1 MKKRRL
7 LTIDDLVHFCQD
19 QKVVRF
25 SSKQSGYPI
34 AVQIPTVFKI
44 DEFDNEDSDNHRG
57 MIKLKIRIFHTGLN
71 RNGSYVSKEAA
82 NEAAP
87 TIADRPIL
95 AAIHQLDDGSWD
107 FEAHNAQI
115 TENENGEEEIDY
127 IEKQIGSFSSETPF
141 WEHDDELDKD
151 YLCAYAY
158 IPEEYTKAADIIRNK
173 NGWTK
178 NSCELTIEN
187 LAYNAKEKYLDLK
200 KFYLSASTLLGSYDD
215 GTKVEEGMLGS
226 RADMVNFSKENNSI
240 KFESND
246 ELKQI
251 IQSSIQEAFNNIN
264 NLRKEENQMSF
275 DENATVIESPEE
287 EVAFE
292 EEVISETET
301 QEAEAEQSTEEVTEI
316 EDNQQESEDVTPSE
330 DIKFSKQFEISHED
344 IRCALYALLTSF
356 EEEDNEWYYIT
367 SVYDDSFVYEGMFNA
382 DNKYK
387 QHYIKDGDNIAF
399 DGERIH
405 MNVEYL
411 TDNELTAL
419 NAMRSNYEEISEKLA
434 KYEAEPE
441 KVTILESEDYAQI
454 RETEEYS
461 NLAKRETYFELDKEE
476 LSSKLDEILLNYAK
490 QNKLEFAAK
499 TEGSQNV
506 TMKRILTIEPKN
518 TKGRYGRIF
527 SK

>member
-1 MKKRRL
+1 MTYKKL
-7 LTIDDLVHFCQD
+7 LTLEDLYVFC
-19 QKVVRF
+19 KTNKFKRF
-25 SSKQSGYPI
+25 NASESGYKLS
-34 AVQIPTVFKI
+34 VQVPSTYEYESVV
-44 DEFDNEDSDNHRG
+44 DDDHRG
-57 MIKLKIRIFHTGLN
+57 MIKLKFRIFHDGLN
-71 RNGSYVSKEAA
+71 RNGSYISHEAA
-82 NEAAP
+82 ENAMS
-87 TIADRPIL
+87 TIKNRPVL

-107 FEAHNAQI
+107 FEGHEMEI
-115 TENENGEEEIDY
+115 VTNEDGDKEVHY
-127 IEKQIGSFSSETPF
+127 IEKQVGAFSSEEPF
-141 WEHDDELDKD
+141 WEYDEELDKN
-151 YLCAYAY
+151 YICAYAY
-158 IPEEYTKAADIIRNK
+158 IPEEYTEAANIIKNK
-173 NGWTK
+173 NGTK
-178 NSCELTIEN
+178 NSCELCIESMSYDGRRKRLN
-187 LAYNAKEKYLDLK
+187 LEE
-200 KFYLSASTLLGSYDD
+200 FYVMGSTLLGSHDD
-215 GTKVEEGMLGS
+215 GTAIEEGMLGS
-226 RADMVNFSKENNSI
+226 RADIVDFSEKKNSVFNTNMIAMLEEINNKLNQLTI
-240 KFESND
+240 D
-246 ELKQI
+246 
-251 IQSSIQEAFNNIN
+251 

-292 EEVISETET
+292 GEAVSETET

-367 SVYDDSFVYEGMFNA
+367 SVYDDSFIYEGMCNA

-405 MNVEYL
+405 VNVEYL

-441 KVTILESEDYAQI
+441 KVAILESEDYAQI

-499 TEGSQNV
+499 TEDSQNV

-527 SK
+527 SKN

>member
-1 MKKRRL
+1 
-7 LTIDDLVHFCQD
+7 
-19 QKVVRF
+19 
-25 SSKQSGYPI
+25 
-34 AVQIPTVFKI
+34 
-44 DEFDNEDSDNHRG
+44 
-57 MIKLKIRIFHTGLN
+57 
-71 RNGSYVSKEAA
+71 
-82 NEAAP
+82 
-87 TIADRPIL
+87 
-95 AAIHQLDDGSWD
+95 
-107 FEAHNAQI
+107 
-115 TENENGEEEIDY
+115 
-127 IEKQIGSFSSETPF
+127 
-141 WEHDDELDKD
+141 
-151 YLCAYAY
+151 
-158 IPEEYTKAADIIRNK
+158 
-173 NGWTK
+173 
-178 NSCELTIEN
+178 
-187 LAYNAKEKYLDLK
+187 
-200 KFYLSASTLLGSYDD
+200 
-215 GTKVEEGMLGS
+215 
-226 RADMVNFSKENNSI
+226 
-240 KFESND
+240 
-246 ELKQI
+246 
-251 IQSSIQEAFNNIN
+251 
-264 NLRKEENQMSF
+264 MSF

-292 EEVISETET
+292 EEVVSETET

-367 SVYDDSFVYEGMFNA
+367 SVYDDSFIYEGMCNA

-399 DGERIH
+399 DGERMH
-405 MNVEYL
+405 VNVEYL

-441 KVTILESEDYAQI
+441 KVAILESEDYAQI

-499 TEGSQNV
+499 TEDSQNV

-527 SK
+527 SKN

>member
-1 MKKRRL
+1 MSKKNILTLEDLYNFYSSTSKRSRHFSSEDENKNIVVQVPGNIVFEQDDNAL
-7 LTIDDLVHFCQD
+7 EGLTKVTLHANHTGTNLNGSNINDDVAERALASFANRPILGYIHMVDGQYEFYDHRMHMEDGELVYDEKPVGTVPESSNAHLEYDEEKQKTYVVVNGYLYDEYSPASEILKREGECACSVELGIRELSFDAKKKVLNIEDYYYNGVTILGKTPEGEEVRPGMSGANIKLSDFTQKSVYSQDNMIAMLEEINNKLNQLTID
-19 QKVVRF
+19 
-25 SSKQSGYPI
+25 
-34 AVQIPTVFKI
+34 
-44 DEFDNEDSDNHRG
+44 
-57 MIKLKIRIFHTGLN
+57 
-71 RNGSYVSKEAA
+71 
-82 NEAAP
+82 
-87 TIADRPIL
+87 
-95 AAIHQLDDGSWD
+95 
-107 FEAHNAQI
+107 
-115 TENENGEEEIDY
+115 
-127 IEKQIGSFSSETPF
+127 
-141 WEHDDELDKD
+141 
-151 YLCAYAY
+151 
-158 IPEEYTKAADIIRNK
+158 
-173 NGWTK
+173 
-178 NSCELTIEN
+178 
-187 LAYNAKEKYLDLK
+187 
-200 KFYLSASTLLGSYDD
+200 
-215 GTKVEEGMLGS
+215 
-226 RADMVNFSKENNSI
+226 
-240 KFESND
+240 
-246 ELKQI
+246 
-251 IQSSIQEAFNNIN
+251 

-287 EVAFE
+287 EGAFE
-292 EEVISETET
+292 EEVVSETET

-367 SVYDDSFVYEGMFNA
+367 SVYDDSFIYEGMCNA

-405 MNVEYL
+405 VNVEYL

-441 KVTILESEDYAQI
+441 KVAILESEDYAQI

-499 TEGSQNV
+499 TEDSQNV

-527 SK
+527 SKN